1 MRKVPKKQIDDSVRK
16 YIELVGLEDF
26 TYAKPYELSGGMKQ
40 RASLARVLVNEPSV
54 ILMDEPLCALD
65 AFTRINMQVFIRDIW
80 RKIGMTTLLITHD
93 IDEALAL
100 GSRVIVLSKR
110 PGRIIGMFDSTFS
123 QEDDELRA
131 SSEYVS
137 MRRKI
142 FDLIDT
148 STVIQ
153 GSKKT

>member
-1 MRKVPKKQIDDSVRK
+1 
-16 YIELVGLEDF
+16 VGLEDF

-93 IDEALAL
+93 IDEALSL

-110 PGRIIGMFDSTFS
+110 PGRIIGMFDSKFS